1 MVYGPFARFGTPCRL
16 FCTFLLAAGG
26 IHPAVCLWYMTY
38 REHDYPFS
46 PRAINHSRG
55 VYMEKYRING
65 GLPLYG
71 AVDISGAKNAV
82 VAILPAVILSDEP
95 CRIENI
101 PNINDVST
109 SLRILRSLGAEV
121 NRLDRHTVQIDPRPI
136 CTGWTMSWR
145 APCEHRIILS
155 AHCWASAAVPA
166 YPCRAAAG
174 LACGRLTCT

>member
-1 MVYGPFARFGTPCRL
+1 
-16 FCTFLLAAGG
+16 
-26 IHPAVCLWYMTY
+26 
-38 REHDYPFS
+38 
-46 PRAINHSRG
+46 
-55 VYMEKYRING
+55 MEKYRING

-136 CTGWTMSWR
+136 CTDRVDYELR
-145 APCEHRIILS
+145 APCGHRIILS
-155 AHCWASAAVPA
+155 AHCWASAGQRPRTHA
-166 YPCRAAAG
+166 
-174 LACGRLTCT
+174 GRLLVWRTADRPAPEGLPCSGGTGAADGAGDH